1 MEENGG
7 KKALA
12 KKLGN
17 KMAGRKNGMVYGLPL
32 TSTFDLD
39 FQAAVPSYHH
49 CCTMFRPTIIFSHR
63 GNALFRPSK
72 AQGVSVSVAR
82 SVTNFRPSCSTSKAA
97 MLQPPPSSPTTL
109 ASTYCRGPTV
119 IGILSSSLAYST
131 ITMTTLTLC
140 DSNKNNKDKDS
151 INNDEDFI
159 SKIKSKLESQ
169 NFSLD
174 NLPPIDNETL
184 TSIASSLGT
193 QISSAVS
200 TGIPTDVSYGFFA
213 GYLSGLALKKI
224 GKVASLTLGIT
235 FLGLQSLAYAG
246 YIDVHH
252 DKLQKQVEEMLDR
265 NKDGVVDSDD
275 LRSVIEEVRKVA
287 GFGLE
292 DTNLV
297 AKTGG
302 FGLGFWG
309 GLRSG

>member
-1 MEENGG
+1 M
-7 KKALA
+7 
-12 KKLGN
+12 
-17 KMAGRKNGMVYGLPL
+17 
-32 TSTFDLD
+32 
-39 FQAAVPSYHH
+39 
-49 CCTMFRPTIIFSHR
+49 
-63 GNALFRPSK
+63 
-72 AQGVSVSVAR
+72 
-82 SVTNFRPSCSTSKAA
+82 
-97 MLQPPPSSPTTL
+97 TTL
-109 ASTYCRGPTV
+109 A
-119 IGILSSSLAYST
+119 
-131 ITMTTLTLC
+131 LC
-140 DSNKNNKDKDS
+140 DNDNNNNKDNNS
-151 INNDEDFI
+151 NNNNDDDFI
-159 SKIKSKLESQ
+159 SKIKSKFESQ
-169 NFSLD
+169 NFSLE
-174 NLPPIDNETL
+174 NLPLPLDNETL
-184 TSIASSLGT
+184 ASIASSLGT